1 MIDRIREIIETN
13 VGLDGN
19 GWVVDGLLLVSVL
32 LIAVVGYYVAKA
44 LVVMVEK
51 IVLRSE
57 TEWDDDLINAA
68 FTRAVSQIAP
78 ALLTAYLLPRFFP
91 EDEPNSVQWLSVL
104 TSYYILWAIVR
115 IFTIL
120 TDNFYNALL
129 RRDNLRVF
137 AIKGVFQMVK
147 LIFWG
152 IGIIIG
158 LSMIVG
164 KTPLAILGTL
174 GASAAV
180 LMLVFKDTIMG
191 FVASVQLTANKMVK
205 RGDWIKS
212 SKHSVNGV
220 VEDVSLTTVKIRNWD
235 NTVTTIPPYT
245 LISDSFQ
252 NMHPMQVSG
261 GRRVSRAL
269 FIDALSV
276 RTLTPDE
283 TATLR
288 AALLAEGYGDL
299 LASDASDAAPTIVNL
314 TLFRRYVEAY
324 LARDARVN
332 QSMLKMVRQLDP
344 TPEGL
349 PVELYFF
356 TATTVWVDYEHIQ
369 ADIFDHL
376 YATLSRFSLRLY
388 QRPSGTD
395 LHSLA

>member
-1 MIDRIREIIETN
+1 MIDRIRDIIETN
-13 VGLDGN
+13 IGIDGN
-19 GWVVDGLLLVSVL
+19 GWVVDGALLVSVL

-44 LVVMVEK
+44 IVVLVEK

-57 TEWDDDLINAA
+57 TEWDDDLINPA

-91 EDEPNSVQWLSVL
+91 EDEPNSVHWLSVL
-104 TSYYILWAIVR
+104 TSYYILWAIIH

-120 TDNFYNALL
+120 IDNFYHALL
-129 RRDNLRVF
+129 KRENLRVY

-147 LIFWG
+147 LIFWS
-152 IGIIIG
+152 IGVVIA
-158 LSMIVG
+158 LSMVMG
-164 KTPLAILGTL
+164 RTPLAILGTL

-269 FIDALSV
+269 YIDALSV
-276 RTLTPDE
+276 RPLIPSE
-283 TATLR
+283 LSTLR
-288 AALLAEGYGDL
+288 ASLLAEGFADL
-299 LASDASDAAPTIVNL
+299 IPDASSPSSIVNL
-314 TLFRRYVEAY
+314 TLLRRYIEAY
-324 LARDARVN
+324 LSRDPRVN
-332 QSMLKMVRQLDP
+332 QSMLRMVRQLDP
-344 TPEGL
+344 TPQGL

-356 TATTVWVDYEHIQ
+356 TSTTVWVDYEHIQ
-369 ADIFDHL
+369 SDIFDHV
-376 YATLSRFSLRLY
+376 YATLSRFHLRVY
-388 QRPSGTD
+388 QHPSGTD
-395 LHSLA
+395 LRSLA